1 MPNADLNIPPS
12 LTSNLGISELDD
24 FFYSKLIIRIIR
36 RAGMS
41 T

>member
-24 FFYSKLIIRIIR
+24 FVSFKVDNKNH
-36 RAGMS
+36 